1 MKVERFSVSVTTAAD
16 GSATAHSPTI
26 TGAISSIAYVADGTS
41 PYDATVD
48 FTITV
53 ESTGQSLWTQ
63 ANISASGTR
72 APRQPTHEQDGT
84 DRFFQGSGTE
94 HSVPD
99 LICLANDRIK
109 IVLAQGGDTKT
120 GLFIIT
126 VI

>member
-16 GSATAHSPTI
+16 GSATAYSPTI
-26 TGAISSIAYVADGTS
+26 TWAISSIAYVADGTN
-41 PYDATVD
+41 PYAATVD
-48 FTITV
+48 FAITV
-53 ESTGQSLWTQ
+53 EATGQGLWTQ
-63 ANISASGTR
+63 SDISASGTR

-99 LICLANDRIK
+99 LICLANDRVK

-120 GLFIIT
+120 GRFIIT

>member
-16 GSATAHSPTI
+16 GSATAYSPTI
-26 TGAISSIAYVADGTS
+26 TGAISSIAYVADGTN
-41 PYDATVD
+41 PYAATVD
-48 FTITV
+48 FAITV
-53 ESTGQSLWTQ
+53 EATGQGLWTQ
-63 ANISASGTR
+63 SDISASGTR

>member
-16 GSATAHSPTI
+16 GSATAFSPTI
-26 TGAISSIAYVADGTS
+26 TGAISSIAYVADGTN
-41 PYDATVD
+41 PYAATVD
-48 FTITV
+48 FAITV
-53 ESTGQSLWTQ
+53 ESTGQGLWTQ
-63 ANISASGTR
+63 SDITASGTR

-99 LICLANDRIK
+99 LICLANDRVK
-109 IVLAQGGDTKT
+109 IVLAQGGNAKV
-120 GLFIIT
+120 GQFIIT